1 MAVPHLILTEA
12 KFIWTQREVE
22 KFRAL
27 WEVGLS
33 IYEIAEQ
40 MNEDPDDIALLV
52 IDQAKKG
59 KIRHANEPVR

>member
-12 KFIWTQREVE
+12 KFIWTQHEVE

-59 KIRHANEPVR
+59 KIRYANEPVR